1 MADSFIIYTQN
12 PPSISTL
19 TSSGKQSQWSSIQ
32 KGLEELLENYK
43 KNDFGHQ
50 ELQLFDFIEKPLDEL
65 SNKDF
70 FKVIKKL
77 TEKIKDD
84 IEENDLSP
92 EPVMFNSS

>member
-1 MADSFIIYTQN
+1 MTESFIIYTPN

-19 TSSGKQSQWSSIQ
+19 TSSGKQSQWSSIK

-50 ELQLFDFIEKPLDEL
+50 ELELFDFIEKPLDEL
-65 SNKDF
+65 CNKDF

-77 TEKIKDD
+77 TERIKDG
-84 IEENDLSP
+84 IIY
-92 EPVMFNSS
+92 M